1 MLRGK
6 GTRGKGMEIVTA
18 RLKLIVPDVCARAE
32 LARIEALPEVAR
44 TLTADARSERSTA
57 GNGPMKTFAVV
68 LRGACPVTVVGG
80 LELAGGTLSYF
91 LSPQV
96 WGLGYAK
103 EAVSAICNE
112 ADRKGGGVLCASV
125 IRGNWPSM
133 RVLETNGFKFEGL
146 VGPLEWRSAP
156 YLLLYRRR

>member
-1 MLRGK
+1 MLPEQGA
-6 GTRGKGMEIVTA
+6 RGKGMEIVTA
-18 RLKLIVPDVCARAE
+18 RLKLIVPDLSARAE
-32 LARIEALPEVAR
+32 LARIEALPEVAC
-44 TLTADARSERSTA
+44 TLSADAQWERSTA
-57 GNGPMKTFAVV
+57 GTRPMTSFAVV
-68 LRGACPVTVVGG
+68 LRDTCPVTVVGG
-80 LELAGGTLSYF
+80 LELEGGALSYF

-112 ADRKGGGVLCASV
+112 ADRKGGGVLCATV

-133 RVLETNGFKFEGL
+133 RVLESNGFRFEGL
-146 VGPLEWRSAP
+146 VGPLECRSVP